1 MPGGGR
7 GDGGDPGLDHNQN
20 QASPF
25 LLPCSIK
32 IHSVPI
38 SDSDPDQGD
47 PDPDQDD
54 PDPDRGSLDPNPI
67 PLCGV
72 SDPNDF
78 FRSRIW
84 IRIRSIGFGF
94 GFGSFKTFGSFSDSD
109 LDLDSDPQHC
119 SYGFSVLASQV

>member
-1 MPGGGR
+1 MSMRCALCIFPSPPPSAHEHMPGGGR

-32 IHSVPI
+32 IHSVPT

-54 PDPDRGSLDPNPI
+54 PDPDRGDPDPNPI
-67 PLCGV
+67 LLRSVGDPSDSLGV
-72 SDPNDF
+72 GFGFGSWSN
-78 FRSRIW
+78 
-84 IRIRSIGFGF
+84 GFGF
-94 GFGSFKTFGSFSDSD
+94 GFGSFKTFGS
-109 LDLDSDPQHC
+109 P
-119 SYGFSVLASQV
+119 